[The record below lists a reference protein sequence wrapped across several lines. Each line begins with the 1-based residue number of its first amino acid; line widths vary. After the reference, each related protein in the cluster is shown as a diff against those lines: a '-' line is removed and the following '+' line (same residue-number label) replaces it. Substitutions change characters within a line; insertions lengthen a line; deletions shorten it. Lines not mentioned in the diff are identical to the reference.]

1 MSWRRMTQPKLID
14 RDDIV
19 ILKRVNF
26 SVLDEDFDGKI
37 HFFSSLDKDVIVR
50 TSLSPSSSKLMMN
63 RRKSLENPG
72 EKYVRW
78 TNEQK
83 KKNRKNRISREQT
96 KRDKRKGNNLPRV

>member
-37 HFFSSLDKDVIVR
+37 HFFHL
-50 TSLSPSSSKLMMN
+50 LSKIFIEMEILQNHILVM
-63 RRKSLENPG
+63 
-72 EKYVRW
+72 
-78 TNEQK
+78 
-83 KKNRKNRISREQT
+83 
-96 KRDKRKGNNLPRV
+96 